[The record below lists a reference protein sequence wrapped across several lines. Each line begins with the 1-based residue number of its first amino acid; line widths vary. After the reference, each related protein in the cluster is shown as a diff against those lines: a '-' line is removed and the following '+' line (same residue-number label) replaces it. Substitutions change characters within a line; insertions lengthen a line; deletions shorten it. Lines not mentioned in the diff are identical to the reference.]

1 MIENF
6 CHLGDSGLC
15 FVSLR
20 MTLQEKIMAV
30 IKPMIRSNICIN
42 AHPVGCARDTEN
54 QIEFAKKQKTNKGIK
69 SAKEGGYAPKNVL
82 VLGCSTGYGLSSRIT
97 AAFEYGAD
105 TIGVSF
111 EKEPTVTKG
120 GTPGWYNNKAF
131 DRAAAKA
138 GLKATTFNMD
148 AFSDE
153 CRQAV
158 IDEAKKWGVKFDLI
172 VYSLA
177 SPVRTDPDTK
187 IMYKSVIK
195 PVGKPYGGWAIDMI
209 TEKLSKLEA
218 QPAEGDDI
226 ANTVKVMGGEDWE
239 RWIKMLSE
247 ANVIAEGCKSVA
259 YSYIGPKYSQPV
271 YRDGTIG
278 AAKKDLEARAK
289 VIDASLKK
297 IGGGAWVSV
306 NKALVTRSSSVIPI
320 IMLYLGCLFKV
331 QKAAGTHEG
340 CKEQMDRLF
349 RERLYRD
356 DKTVPTDSE
365 GRIRIDD
372 LELDPA
378 IQSELDKHMEAINE
392 SNVLEHI
399 DIEGIRKDFLNIN
412 GFAVDGVDYEKE
424 ITDMTAID

>member
-1 MIENF
+1 
-6 CHLGDSGLC
+6 
-15 FVSLR
+15 
-20 MTLQEKIMAV
+20 MAV

-42 AHPVGCARDTEN
+42 AHPVGCAKDTEN
-54 QIEFAKKQKTNKGIK
+54 QIEFAIGQKAKKGIK
-69 SAKEGGYAPKNVL
+69 SAKEGGYAPKTVL

-111 EKEPTVTKG
+111 EKEPAGRRG

-138 GLKATTFNMD
+138 GLKSATFNMD

-153 CRQAV
+153 CRQTV
-158 IDEAKKWGVKFDLI
+158 IDEAKKWGVKFDLVI
-172 VYSLA
+172 YSLA

-187 IMYKSVIK
+187 VLYKSVIK
-195 PVGKPYGGWAIDMI
+195 PIGKPYGGYAIDMI
-209 TEKLSKLEA
+209 TEKLNTLEA
-218 QPAEGDDI
+218 QPAEGNDV

-239 RWIKMLSE
+239 RWIKYLSE
-247 ANVIAEGCKSVA
+247 AGVLAEGCRSIA

-289 VIDASLKK
+289 NIDASLKK
-297 IGGGAWVSV
+297 IGGGAYVSV

-340 CKEQMDRLF
+340 CKEQIDRLF
-349 RERLYRD
+349 RERLYTA
-356 DKTVPTDSE
+356 DKVVPTDDE

-372 LELDPA
+372 LELKPE
-378 IQSELDKHMEAINE
+378 IQAEIDKHMEAINAD
-392 SNVLEHI
+392 NVKEHI
-399 DIEGIRKDFLNIN
+399 DLEGIRKDFLNIN

-424 ITDMTAID
+424 ISDMTAID